1 MLAIAQGMAWRGRR
15 GGDTLARDARSMPM
29 PVYAN
34 SGAGEGPLGSE
45 DAGNFH
51 P

>member
-1 MLAIAQGMAWRGRR
+1 
-15 GGDTLARDARSMPM
+15 MPHYVN
-29 PVYAN
+29 PGLN
-34 SGAGEGPLGSE
+34 EGPLGSE